1 MMSMQQQEQE
11 EEQQQ
16 EQQTAKAIYDDDVKT
31 DQVRKN
37 ETIAVLG
44 YGIQGRAQA
53 SNLSD
58 SGFKVIVGLRKG
70 GKSWDLAKSDGH
82 NVMEVAEAAQKADI
96 IHMLV
101 PDMVQGEVYNEIA
114 PYVTKGKALGFSHGA
129 AVHWGWIKPPP
140 DVDVFMV
147 APKAPGQRVREVY
160 LQGFGTPSV
169 VAVHQDATGRAWDRT
184 LEFSKGIGSTRAGVI
199 KTTFKEE
206 TESDWFGEQVDLCGG
221 ADRLVRNAFEVLV
234 ENGYQP
240 EIAYFECLHELK
252 LIVDLIQRYGISGM
266 YRGVSETARFGG
278 LTVGGDVIN
287 SETKDR
293 MRQALRDIQSGA
305 FAERWVNA
313 YRNEKAR
320 AFEKYMDEL
329 EAHPIEQVGR
339 RLRHMMWPEDSLQST
354 SGVSSWS
361 KLQKGASARAYRS
374 GIKAKSKS
382 QKANVRTSRNN
393 KKAASAKNQ
402 KNKKKNKKQPARS
415 RR

>member
-1 MMSMQQQEQE
+1 MTSTQQVE
-11 EEQQQ
+11 EPS
-16 EQQTAKAIYDDDVKT
+16 TKAIYESDVTT
-31 DQVRKN
+31 DQVRRN

-58 SGFKVIVGLRKG
+58 SGFKVVVGLRRD
-70 GKSWDLAKSDGH
+70 GKSWDLARSDGH
-82 NVMEVAEAAQKADI
+82 TVMEVAEAAKIADI
-96 IHMLV
+96 IHVLV
-101 PDMVQGEVYNEIA
+101 PDMVQKDVYQEIA
-114 PYVTKGKALGFSHGA
+114 PHVTRGKALGFSHGA

-169 VAVHQDATGRAWDRT
+169 VAVHQDATGRAWNRT
-184 LEFSKGIGSTRAGVI
+184 LEFAKGIGSTRAGVI
-199 KTTFKEE
+199 KTSFKEE

-221 ADRLVRNAFEVLV
+221 VDRMIRNAFEVLV

-252 LIVDLIQRYGISGM
+252 LIVDLVQRYGIAGM

-278 LTVGGDVIN
+278 LTVGGDIMN
-287 SETKDR
+287 GETKER
-293 MRQALRDIQSGA
+293 MRTALRDIQSGA

-313 YRNEKAR
+313 YQNEKAR

-329 EAHPIEQVGR
+329 DSQQIEQVGR
-339 RLRHMMWPEDSLQST
+339 RLRHMMWPEDSLDT
-354 SGVSSWS
+354 SKGAVSWS
-361 KLQKGASARAYRS
+361 KLRQPV
-374 GIKAKSKS
+374 S
-382 QKANVRTSRNN
+382 QKKRIEKKTKAHPI
-393 KKAASAKNQ
+393 KKARTKRSTR
-402 KNKKKNKKQPARS
+402 KKIGKRS
-415 RR
+415 KR

>member
-1 MMSMQQQEQE
+1 M
-11 EEQQQ
+11 
-16 EQQTAKAIYDDDVKT
+16 K
-31 DQVRKN
+31 KN
-37 ETIAVLG
+37 EVIAVLG
-44 YGIQGRAQA
+44 YGIQGRAQS

-82 NVMEVAEAAQKADI
+82 TVMEVEEAAKAADI
-96 IHMLV
+96 IHILV
-101 PDMVQGEVYNEIA
+101 PDMVQGEVYQQIA

-129 AVHWGWIKPPP
+129 AIHWGWIKPPP

-169 VAVHQDATGRAWDRT
+169 VAVQQDATGRAWDRT
-184 LEFSKGIGSTRAGVI
+184 LEFAKGIGSTKAGVI

-221 ADRLVRNAFEVLV
+221 VDRLIRTAFEVLL

-252 LIVDLIQRYGISGM
+252 LIVDLVQRYGIAGM

-278 LTVGGDVIN
+278 LTVGGSVIN
-287 SETKDR
+287 DDTKER
-293 MRQALRDIQSGA
+293 MRRALKDIQSGA

-320 AFEKYMDEL
+320 AFEKYLDEL
-329 EAHPIEQVGR
+329 DSHPIEQVGR
-339 RLRHMMWPEDSLQST
+339 NLRRMMWPEDALRTDSSRP
-354 SGVSSWS
+354 SSWS
-361 KLQKGASARAYRS
+361 KLQ
-374 GIKAKSKS
+374 
-382 QKANVRTSRNN
+382 
-393 KKAASAKNQ
+393 NQ
-402 KNKKKNKKQPARS
+402 QERRPAKKKSGRKRGKPASSRKKTTGKK

>member
-1 MMSMQQQEQE
+1 MAQQQT
-11 EEQQQ
+11 
-16 EQQTAKAIYDDDVKT
+16 TAKAIYDKDVT
-31 DQVRKN
+31 STQVKKN
-37 ETIAVLG
+37 EVIAVLG
-44 YGIQGRAQA
+44 YGIQGRAQS

-70 GKSWDLAKSDGH
+70 GKSWELAKNDGH
-82 NVMEVAEAAQKADI
+82 TVMEVEEAAKAADI
-96 IHMLV
+96 IHILV
-101 PDMVQGEVYNEIA
+101 PDMVQGEVYEQIA

-129 AVHWGWIKPPP
+129 SIHWGWIKPPP

-169 VAVHQDATGRAWDRT
+169 IAVQQDATGRAWDRT
-184 LEFSKGIGSTRAGVI
+184 LEFAKGIGSTRAGVI
-199 KTTFKEE
+199 KTSFKEE

-221 ADRLVRNAFEVLV
+221 VDRLIRNAFEVLL

-252 LIVDLIQRYGISGM
+252 LIVDLVQRYGLAGM

-278 LTVGGDVIN
+278 LTVGGSVIN
-287 SETKDR
+287 SDTKDR

-313 YRNEKAR
+313 YHNEKAR
-320 AFEKYMDEL
+320 AFEKYLDEL
-329 EAHPIEQVGR
+329 DAHPIEQVGR
-339 RLRHMMWPEDSLQST
+339 NLRQMMWPEDAVKSDS
-354 SGVSSWS
+354 SKAFSWS
-361 KLQKGASARAYRS
+361 KLQK
-374 GIKAKSKS
+374 
-382 QKANVRTSRNN
+382 QKKPSTT
-393 KKAASAKNQ
+393 
-402 KNKKKNKKQPARS
+402 KKKKSAPASKKKT

>member
-1 MMSMQQQEQE
+1 MSMGS
-11 EEQQQ
+11 
-16 EQQTAKAIYDDDVKT
+16 TKAIYDNDVT
-31 DQVRKN
+31 STQVKKN
-37 ETIAVLG
+37 EIIAVLG
-44 YGIQGRAQA
+44 YGIQGRAQS

-58 SGFKVIVGLRKG
+58 SGFKVIVGLRRG

-82 NVMEVAEAAQKADI
+82 TVMGVEEAAKAADI
-96 IHMLV
+96 IHILV
-101 PDMVQGEVYNEIA
+101 PDMVQGEVYQQIA

-129 AVHWGWIKPPP
+129 AIHWGWIKPPT

-169 VAVHQDATGRAWDRT
+169 VAVQQDATGRAWDRT
-184 LEFSKGIGSTRAGVI
+184 LEFAKGIGSTKAGVI

-221 ADRLVRNAFEVLV
+221 VDRLIRTAFEVLL

-252 LIVDLIQRYGISGM
+252 LIVDLVQRYGIAGM

-278 LTVGGDVIN
+278 LTVGGSVIN
-287 SETKDR
+287 DDTKER
-293 MRQALRDIQSGA
+293 MRKALKDIQSGA

-320 AFEKYMDEL
+320 AFEKYLDEL
-329 EAHPIEQVGR
+329 DSHPIEEVGR
-339 RLRHMMWPEDSLQST
+339 KLRRMMWPEDALNTDSSRP
-354 SGVSSWS
+354 SSWS
-361 KLQKGASARAYRS
+361 KLQ
-374 GIKAKSKS
+374 
-382 QKANVRTSRNN
+382 
-393 KKAASAKNQ
+393 NQ
-402 KNKKKNKKQPARS
+402 QERRRPTKKKSGRKRGKPGSLRKKTTGKKRH
-415 RR
+415 